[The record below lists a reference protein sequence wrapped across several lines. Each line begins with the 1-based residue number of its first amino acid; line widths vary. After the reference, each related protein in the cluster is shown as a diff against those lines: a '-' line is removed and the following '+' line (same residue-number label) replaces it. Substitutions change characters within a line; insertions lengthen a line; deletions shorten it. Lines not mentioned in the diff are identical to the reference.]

1 VYVAHPMS
9 TTYESLDVVVP
20 MKISNQGLNAKNAP
34 ILFDI
39 PVGGYLSSAA
49 QSSFRGGGGG
59 SAPSGSA
66 LPGRRPGRER
76 LAFDRQR
83 RSST

>member
-1 VYVAHPMS
+1 MS

-39 PVGGYLSSAA
+39 PVGGYLSSAV

-59 SAPSGSA
+59 SAP
-66 LPGRRPGRER
+66 PGRRSRAVAQGRER